1 MNAFCHAKYGLV
13 CYGYVLYCLCS
24 AGRITVR
31 CGSGREHLEI
41 VGLVVRIIL
50 ICINEWVVRVC
61 TGFIWLML
69 FVFWIL
75 WSRWWLRFHKSR
87 DHHSATVGFSRLLY
101 FIASVSFD

>member
-41 VGLVVRIIL
+41 VGLVARIIL
-50 ICINEWVVRVC
+50 IRINE
-61 TGFIWLML
+61 
-69 FVFWIL
+69 
-75 WSRWWLRFHKSR
+75 
-87 DHHSATVGFSRLLY
+87 
-101 FIASVSFD
+101 